1 MEDQPGKA
9 KEDPSDFFG
18 GFGGMEQP
26 KEENKQAPIAA
37 AASSFGGMFDFGG
50 GSGVAADV
58 PSQTDTSQL
67 SEKVKVI

>member
-1 MEDQPGKA
+1 
-9 KEDPSDFFG
+9 
-18 GFGGMEQP
+18 MEQP
-26 KEENKQAPIAA
+26 TEEKKQAPVAA

-50 GSGVAADV
+50 VAAEV

>member
-1 MEDQPGKA
+1 
-9 KEDPSDFFG
+9 
-18 GFGGMEQP
+18 MEQP

-50 GSGVAADV
+50 GSAVAADV
-58 PSQTDTSQL
+58 PSQIDTSQL